1 MDLFDVVMMISMSV
15 LAVFFAGVA
24 VSEWR
29 ETRLAHK
36 GQQVDAQVIQHP
48 RSEQRVN
55 PAA

>member
-1 MDLFDVVMMISMSV
+1 MDLFDVVMMVSMSV